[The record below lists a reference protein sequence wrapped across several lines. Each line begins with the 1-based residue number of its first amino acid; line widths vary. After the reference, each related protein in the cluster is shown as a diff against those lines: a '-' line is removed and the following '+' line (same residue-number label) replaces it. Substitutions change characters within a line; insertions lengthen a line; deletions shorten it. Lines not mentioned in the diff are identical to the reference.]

1 VEGKP
6 PPYHHMALRV
16 RLARPPAAHQKAGKG
31 VQGMYGL
38 PGMLAGSRKT
48 AKVALS

>member
-6 PPYHHMALRV
+6 LPYHHHVALRD

-31 VQGMYGL
+31 VRGL
-38 PGMLAGSRKT
+38 ALLGMLAGSWKT